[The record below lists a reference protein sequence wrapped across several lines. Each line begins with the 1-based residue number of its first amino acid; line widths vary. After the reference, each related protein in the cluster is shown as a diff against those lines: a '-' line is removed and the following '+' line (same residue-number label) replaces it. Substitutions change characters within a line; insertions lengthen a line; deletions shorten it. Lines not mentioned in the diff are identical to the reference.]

1 MSTYS
6 DQLAHWLLDSIE
18 LDTAVLHVGQY
29 CGPWR
34 ASTAGRASGSFHL
47 VLQGECF
54 LHVPGIAPVA
64 LQPRDSVFLLRDID
78 HFLSPYRDPAAHT
91 VAQPMQPLEPSAGHG
106 DGLACGL
113 FQFRGPLSSLI
124 IDSFPSY
131 LISRRDDAAPHAAAA
146 LFDLILAEAGGDP
159 LQPSPLIARLV
170 ELLFFYLIRHV
181 AQREEVAS
189 GLLALAQRSEFAP
202 LLDKMLV
209 APAED
214 WSIKSM
220 ADVAH
225 MSRASFCKH
234 FTIACGL
241 PPAQFLMLLRMKIG
255 AQRLHAGE
263 SVERAAEYVGYRSH
277 AAFSRAFKRVIGEQ
291 PGAYRRDYRQRSQ
304 MPRPELPKK
313 DDRARNSDAGDWL
326 TPVLRR
332 TIQAC
337 S

>member
-1 MSTYS
+1 MSANT
-6 DQLAHWLLDSIE
+6 DKLAHWLLGSIE
-18 LDTAVLHVGQY
+18 LDTAVFHVGQY

-34 ASTAGRASGSFHL
+34 ASTAGRALGSFHL

-54 LHVPGIAPVA
+54 LHVKGVAPIA

-78 HFLSPYRDPAAHT
+78 HFLSPHRDPTTHT
-91 VAQPMQPLEPSAGHG
+91 SRQPMQPLGTSADGG
-106 DGLACGL
+106 AGLACGF
-113 FQFRGPLSSLI
+113 FQFRGALSTLI
-124 IDSFPSY
+124 IDSFPAY
-131 LISRRDDAAPHAAAA
+131 LISRNDDPAPRAAGT

-159 LQPSPLIARLV
+159 EHPSPLIARLV
-170 ELLFFYLIRHV
+170 ELLFFYLLRHV
-181 AQREEVAS
+181 AQRDEIAT

-202 LLDKMLV
+202 LLDRMLLS
-209 APAED
+209 PAED

-234 FTIACGL
+234 FTGACGL

-291 PGAYRRDYRQRSQ
+291 PGAYRRDYRQRELT
-304 MPRPELPKK
+304 PRPSEREL
-313 DDRARNSDAGDWL
+313 S
-326 TPVLRR
+326 
-332 TIQAC
+332 I
-337 S
+337 